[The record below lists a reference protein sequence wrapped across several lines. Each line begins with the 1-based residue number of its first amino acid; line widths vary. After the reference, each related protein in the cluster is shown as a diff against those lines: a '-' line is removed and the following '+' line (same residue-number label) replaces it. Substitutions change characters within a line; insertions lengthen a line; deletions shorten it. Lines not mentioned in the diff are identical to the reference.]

1 MEVAVEG
8 GRLYVEEQ
16 GAGAP
21 ILLIQG
27 LGTSLWAWR
36 YQLEGLS
43 ARRRA
48 IAFDNRG
55 VGRSSKE
62 PGPYSIEQFADDAVS
77 VLDALGIDRAHVVGL
92 SMGGYISELLALRHP
107 ARVRSLLLSGT
118 GPGAPTHTPVPQSTI
133 DAWLAN
139 VHLGPEEFARKT
151 MFLSFSPGWNDA
163 EPERYAELLAARLEY
178 PTPYEC
184 WRAQFDAATRF
195 VETGA
200 PVEEIRAPTLVVHGD
215 ADRIVP
221 LENGRAL
228 ADRIPGAELAILPGQ
243 GHLPPLEVPETFNRV
258 VEQFHDRVEAL

>member
-1 MEVAVEG
+1 
-8 GRLYVEEQ
+8 
-16 GAGAP
+16 
-21 ILLIQG
+21 
-27 LGTSLWAWR
+27 
-36 YQLEGLS
+36 
-43 ARRRA
+43 
-48 IAFDNRG
+48 
-55 VGRSSKE
+55 
-62 PGPYSIEQFADDAVS
+62 
-77 VLDALGIDRAHVVGL
+77 
-92 SMGGYISELLALRHP
+92 
-107 ARVRSLLLSGT
+107 
-118 GPGAPTHTPVPQSTI
+118 
-133 DAWLAN
+133 
-139 VHLGPEEFARKT
+139 

-215 ADRIVP
+215 AGPEFRLQLETVGVCRGDRIVP

-258 VEQFHDRVEAL
+258 VEQFQDRVEVL